1 MEKGKEALSLYT
13 KNKSWNKN
21 LLTEYS
27 IEQNLDDIIV
37 KGNLDKIE
45 IIDDGKVNVVD
56 YKTGKNKNKENY
68 KRQLHFYK
76 MLLDLEGKY
85 IMVSGQLD
93 FIELNKRESFEIDDT
108 KEILQTTKEVSTKI
122 MNGDFSGGCNEKD
135 CEFCELAKLL
145 QN

>member
-1 MEKGKEALSLYT
+1 MKV
-13 KNKSWNKN
+13 NKKLWNKN

-27 IEQNLDDIIV
+27 IEQNLGDIIV

-68 KRQLHFYK
+68 RRQLQFYK

-85 IMVSGQLD
+85 TMVSGQLD
-93 FIELNKRESFEIDDT
+93 FIELNKKEVFEIDDT
-108 KEILQTTKEVSTKI
+108 KEIIQTTKEVSNKI